1 MYQHSRSKLVDS
13 NIALPDTFL
22 QTCTGFFGWK
32 WWLATIH
39 YSDRTADAI
48 LLAKQKSEL
57 FFFLE
62 NLSGMIEINFTGQC
76 GHHEINPRCIRITV
90 EVGINSRTGPEPFL
104 FWAP

>member
-48 LLAKQKSEL
+48 LLAKQKE
-57 FFFLE
+57 
-62 NLSGMIEINFTGQC
+62 
-76 GHHEINPRCIRITV
+76 
-90 EVGINSRTGPEPFL
+90 
-104 FWAP
+104 